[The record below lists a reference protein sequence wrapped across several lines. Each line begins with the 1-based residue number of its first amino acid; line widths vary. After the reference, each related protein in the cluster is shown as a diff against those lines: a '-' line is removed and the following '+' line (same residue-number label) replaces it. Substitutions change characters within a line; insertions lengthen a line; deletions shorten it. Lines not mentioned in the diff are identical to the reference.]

1 MVRAQYHNHIRI
13 ENGHVVRYVCAV
25 WPATR
30 KREGGE
36 LDVYR
41 IDDEGREEVRN
52 LCYIP
57 ICGYM
62 VDPPEKGYKP
72 YPWSVPGSNCRA
84 FREENVCF
92 FDWFAKEGKEK
103 MIEVYPEFRY
113 TLQKAGEVRLAE
125 AMRLL
130 IDWKRDPK
138 TELLVGAHYDRLVH
152 NRNFARMRQERQKA
166 VLNFVRNTEGAEY
179 WPLCKILF
187 VLNKRGT
194 SEEYNAWQ
202 DFKLLYGNFTYYCD
216 FRWFNKYGPDHD
228 ALVMY
233 NDYLS
238 MAKRCGHNVK
248 EDYWKYP
255 SDIKKAHDKVMKELK
270 RVLKLEKQA
279 REERAREIAKIKK
292 NRSSYF
298 AKISAIFDGKTARK
312 NGFVAFVPANITA
325 VIKQA
330 KALNQCLMTC
340 DYPGKMA
347 RKECLLVFI
356 ADRKGTPIATAELT
370 RQGTVNQFYGDEKDR
385 DIKIMKPGPK
395 VQKALDSWLDKYKAD
410 VMKALKRAA

>member
-92 FDWFAKEGKEK
+92 FDWYAKEGKDK
-103 MIEVYPEFRY
+103 MVEVYPEFRY

-130 IDWKRDPK
+130 IDWKKEPK
-138 TELLVGAHYDRLVH
+138 TELLVGAGYKRLIH
-152 NRNFARMRQERQKA
+152 NGNFARMTPAKQKE
-166 VLNFVRNTEGAEY
+166 VLSFIRKTEGAEL
-179 WPLCKILF
+179 WTLQKVLF

-202 DFKLLYGNFTYYCD
+202 KFKLLYGNFTYFCD
-216 FRWFNKYGPDHD
+216 YRWFKKYGPDHD
-228 ALVMY
+228 ALVLY
-233 NDYLS
+233 NDYLT
-238 MAKRCGHNVK
+238 MAKRCGHNSK

-270 RVLKLEKQA
+270 RVLRLEKQA
-279 REERAREIAKIKK
+279 REERAREIAKINK
-292 NRSSYF
+292 NKSSYF
-298 AKISAIFDGKTARK
+298 AKISAIFDGKIARK

-325 VIKQA
+325 CIKQA

-356 ADRKGTPIATAELT
+356 ADRKGSPIATAELT
-370 RQGTVNQFYGDEKDR
+370 KQGTVNQFYGDEKGR
-385 DIKIMKPGPK
+385 DVKIMKPGAK
-395 VQKALDSWLDKYKAD
+395 VHDALNSWLDKYKAD
-410 VMKALKRAA
+410 VTKALKGAA

>member
-25 WPATR
+25 WPATS

-62 VDPPEKGYKP
+62 VDAPEKGYKP
-72 YPWSVPGSNCRA
+72 YPWSVPGLNCMA

-103 MIEVYPEFRY
+103 MVEVYPEFRY

-130 IDWKRDPK
+130 IDWKKEPK
-138 TELLVGAHYDRLVH
+138 TELLVGAGYKRLIH
-152 NRNFARMRQERQKA
+152 NGNFARMTPAKQKE
-166 VLNFVRNTEGAEY
+166 VLSFIRKTEGAEL
-179 WPLCKILF
+179 WTLQKVLF

-202 DFKLLYGNFTYYCD
+202 KFKLLYGNFTYFCD
-216 FRWFNKYGPDHD
+216 YRWFKKYGPDHD
-228 ALVMY
+228 ALVLY
-233 NDYLS
+233 NDYLT
-238 MAKRCGHNVK
+238 MAKRCGHNTK

-255 SDIKKAHDKVMKELK
+255 SDIKKAHDKVMREYK
-270 RVLKLEKQA
+270 RVLKAEKLA
-279 REERAREIAKIKK
+279 REEERKERERIAKHK
-292 NRSSYF
+292 SSYF
-298 AKISAIFDGKTARK
+298 AKLSAKFDKKTARK
-312 NGFVAFVPANITA
+312 NGFFAFVPGKITL
-325 VIKQA
+325 VQQQA
-330 KALNQCLMTC
+330 KALRQCLITC
-340 DYPGKMA
+340 DYAGKMA

-356 ADRKGTPIATAELT
+356 RDKKGAPVATAEIKKN
-370 RQGTVNQFYGDEKDR
+370 GSVNQFYGDESAR
-385 DIKIMKPGPK
+385 DIKVMRPGPK
-395 VQKALDSWLDKYKAD
+395 VQECLNSWLEKYKDD
-410 VMKALKRAA
+410 VINALKGAA

>member
-41 IDDEGREEVRN
+41 IDDEGHEEVRN

-72 YPWSVPGSNCRA
+72 YPWSVPCVNCRA
-84 FREENVCF
+84 FREENFCF

-103 MIEVYPEFRY
+103 MVEAYPEFRY

-130 IDWKRDPK
+130 IDWKKNPK
-138 TELLVGAHYDRLVH
+138 TELLVGAGYKRLIH
-152 NRNFARMRQERQKA
+152 NGNFARMTSAKQKEI
-166 VLNFVRNTEGAEY
+166 LSFIRKTEGAEF
-179 WPLCKILF
+179 WTLQKVLF

-194 SEEYNAWQ
+194 AEDFDAWQ
-202 DFKLLYGNFTYYCD
+202 NFKLLYGNFTYFCD
-216 FRWFNKYGPDHD
+216 FRWFKKYGPDHD
-228 ALVMY
+228 LLVRY
-233 NDYLS
+233 NDYLQ
-238 MAKRCGHNVK
+238 MATRCGHNVK

-255 SDIKKAHDKVMKELK
+255 SDINKAHEKVMKEYK
-270 RVLKLEKQA
+270 RVLKAEKLTREEERKA
-279 REERAREIAKIKK
+279 RERIAKHKS
-292 NRSSYF
+292 RYF
-298 AKISAIFDGKTARK
+298 SKLSAKFDMKTVKK
-312 NGFVAFVPANITA
+312 NGFLAFVPCSIGS
-325 VIKQA
+325 VKVQA
-330 KALNQCLMTC
+330 QALRQCLITC
-340 DYPGKMA
+340 DYAGKMA

-356 ADRKGTPIATAELT
+356 LDNKGAPVATAEIKKN
-370 RQGTVNQFYGDEKDR
+370 GSVNQFYGDESQR
-385 DIKIMKPGPK
+385 DIKLMKPSAK
-395 VQKALDSWLDKYKAD
+395 VMACLDSWLEKYKED
-410 VMKALKRAA
+410 VIKALKGAA

>member
-25 WPATR
+25 WAATR

-41 IDDEGREEVRN
+41 IDDEGREQVRN

-62 VDPPEKGYKP
+62 VDTPAKGEKP
-72 YPWSVPGSNCRA
+72 YPWSYPMSNCRS
-84 FREENVCF
+84 FREDNCSF
-92 FDWFAKEGKEK
+92 FDDSATEAEAK
-103 MIEVYPEFRY
+103 MVEVYPEFRY

-130 IDWKRDPK
+130 IDWKRYPK

-152 NRNFARMRQERQKA
+152 NRNFARMRPERQKA

-194 SEEYNAWQ
+194 AEEYNAWQ
-202 DFKLLYGNFTYYCD
+202 EFKLRYGNFTYYCD
-216 FRWFNKYGPDHD
+216 FRWFKKYGPDHD
-228 ALVMY
+228 ALVLY
-233 NDYLS
+233 NDYLT
-238 MAKRCGHNVK
+238 MAKRCGHNTK

-255 SDIKKAHDKVMKELK
+255 SDIKKAHDKVMKEIK

-279 REERAREIAKIKK
+279 REERARKIAKIKK
-292 NRSSYF
+292 NKSSYF

-312 NGFVAFVPANITA
+312 NGFIAFVPANITA

-340 DYPGKMA
+340 DYPSKMA

-356 ADRKGTPIATAELT
+356 ADRNGTPIATAELT
-370 RQGTVNQFYGDEKDR
+370 KQGTVNQFYGDEKSR

-395 VQKALDSWLDKYKAD
+395 VQKALDSWLEKYKAD
-410 VMKALKRAA
+410 VTKALKEVA

>member
-13 ENGHVVRYVCAV
+13 EDGHVVRYVCAV

-72 YPWSVPGSNCRA
+72 YPWSVTYTSCKA
-84 FREENVCF
+84 FKEDNVGH
-92 FDWFAKEGKEK
+92 FDWSAKEGLEK
-103 MIEVYPEFRY
+103 MVQVYPEFRY

-130 IDWKRDPK
+130 IDWKKEPK
-138 TELLVGAHYDRLVH
+138 TELLVGAGYKRLIH
-152 NRNFARMRQERQKA
+152 NGNFARMTPTKQKE
-166 VLNFVRNTEGAEY
+166 VLSFIRKTEGAEL
-179 WPLCKILF
+179 WTLQKVLF

-194 SEEYNAWQ
+194 AEDFDAWQ
-202 DFKLLYGNFTYYCD
+202 KFKLLYGNFTYFCD
-216 FRWFNKYGPDHD
+216 FRWFKKYGPDHD
-228 ALVMY
+228 LLVRY
-233 NDYLS
+233 NDYMN
-238 MAKRCGHNVK
+238 MAKRCGHNLK

-255 SDIKKAHDKVMKELK
+255 SDINKAHDKVMNELK

-292 NRSSYF
+292 NKSSYF

-312 NGFVAFVPANITA
+312 NGFIAFVPANITA

-356 ADRKGTPIATAELT
+356 ADRKGNPIATAELT
-370 RQGTVNQFYGDEKDR
+370 KQGKVNQFYGDEKNR
-385 DIKIMKPGPK
+385 DIKIMKPGAK
-395 VQKALDSWLDKYKAD
+395 VHDALNSWLDKYKAD
-410 VMKALKRAA
+410 VTKALKGAA